1 MVFGDKKWSKFHY
14 FTQKIMADIIG
25 RVTDTIGRYYRPF
38 LPIISADISVSV
50 VH

>member
-25 RVTDTIGRYYRPF
+25 RVTDTIGIGRT
-38 LPIISADISVSV
+38 LDNII
-50 VH
+50 